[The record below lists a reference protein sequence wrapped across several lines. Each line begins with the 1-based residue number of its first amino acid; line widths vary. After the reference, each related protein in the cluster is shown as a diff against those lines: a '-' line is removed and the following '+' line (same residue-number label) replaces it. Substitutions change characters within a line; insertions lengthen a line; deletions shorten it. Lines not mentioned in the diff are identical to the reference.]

1 MPWPAARFMPPCW
14 TRCVYASSFEEG
26 RRGAHVLFSGIG
38 SNRTGSEACMK
49 ETPQREMVHLRRL
62 QPLNAATEV
71 ASELRKA
78 IISGSLVAGTRLIE
92 SDIAAQMAVSRG
104 PVREALR
111 ILHEDQLIE
120 MRPNRGAIVSAVS
133 ADDVLEVYAIRGSL
147 GLIAIR
153 NLIGQYHFSEDGKA
167 MVQTRI
173 DSIRTGEFA
182 KLRTL
187 SGAKSSEIIEQEF
200 RIQSA
205 TMLAASLPRV
215 YRRFDQLTAEIQSL
229 VSRIKIEYDAFDTTV
244 EKYAN
249 LLNSLYEGDGVS
261 SEKVWR
267 KHIQV
272 SSTELLEK
280 LPGGDDAIRVRPWM
294 VTLY

>member
-1 MPWPAARFMPPCW
+1 
-14 TRCVYASSFEEG
+14 
-26 RRGAHVLFSGIG
+26 
-38 SNRTGSEACMK
+38 MK
-49 ETPQREMVHLRRL
+49 ETLQREMVHLRRM

-111 ILHEDQLIE
+111 IPHEDE
-120 MRPNRGAIVSAVS
+120 MPNRGAIVSAVS

-167 MVQTRI
+167 IVQIRI
-173 DSIRTGEFA
+173 DGIRTGEFA
-182 KLRTL
+182 KLRSL

-215 YRRFDQLTAEIQSL
+215 YRRFDRLTVEIQSL
-229 VSRIKIEYDAFDTTV
+229 VSRIKIEHDAFDTTV

-249 LLNSLYEGDGVS
+249 LPNSLYEEDGVS
-261 SEKVWR
+261 SERVWR

-294 VTLY
+294 DTLY

>member
-1 MPWPAARFMPPCW
+1 
-14 TRCVYASSFEEG
+14 
-26 RRGAHVLFSGIG
+26 
-38 SNRTGSEACMK
+38 MK
-49 ETPQREMVHLRRL
+49 ELPRAEMARLRPL

-92 SDIAAQMAVSRG
+92 TDIAAQMAVSRG

-133 ADDVLEVYAIRGSL
+133 ADDVLEVYAVRGSL

-153 NLIGQYHFSEDGKA
+153 NLIGQYHFSEDGRA
-167 MVQTRI
+167 MVQARI

-182 KLRTL
+182 RLRSL
-187 SGAKSSEIIEQEF
+187 SGAKSSEIVEQEF

-205 TMLAASLPRV
+205 TILAASLPRV

-229 VSRIKIEYDAFDTTV
+229 VSRIRIEYNTFNIII
-244 EKYAN
+244 EKYAS
-249 LLNSLYEGDGVS
+249 LLDSIHEGDGAS
-261 SEKVWR
+261 SEKIWR

-272 SSTELLEK
+272 SSAELLEK
-280 LPGGDDAIRVRPWM
+280 LPGGDDAIRIRPWM